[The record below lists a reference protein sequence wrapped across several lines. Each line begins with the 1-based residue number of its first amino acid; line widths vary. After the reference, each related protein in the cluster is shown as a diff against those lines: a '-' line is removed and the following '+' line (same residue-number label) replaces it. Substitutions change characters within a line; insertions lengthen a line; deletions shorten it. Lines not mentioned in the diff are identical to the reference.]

1 MPTLDL
7 TPDALLTTTRAV
19 RKRLDLSRPVE
30 MEVIREC
37 LEIALQAP
45 SASNVQ
51 GWHFV
56 VVTDA
61 DKRAQLADLYRRG
74 FETYR
79 GSPRAV
85 GNLYQDDPL
94 RAPQQRRVMDSSQYL
109 AAHLEQVPV
118 HVIPCVEGSV
128 EETNPVRIASRW
140 GSLYP
145 AAWSFMLAARA
156 RGLGTVWTTLHLLHE
171 QEAAEILGIPYQD
184 VRQGLLIP
192 LAYTQGSD
200 FKPARRQPLDD
211 LLHLNG
217 W

>member
-30 MEVIREC
+30 MEVIRAC
-37 LEIALQAP
+37 LGIALQAP

-61 DKRAQLADLYRRG
+61 EKRAQLAELYRRG
-74 FETYR
+74 FEAYR
-79 GSPRAV
+79 SLPRAV
-85 GNLYQDDPL
+85 GNLFQDDPV
-94 RAPQQRRVMDSSQYL
+94 RGPQQRRVMDSSQYL

-118 HVIPCVEGSV
+118 HVIPCIEGSAD
-128 EETNPVRIASRW
+128 ETSPMRIASRW

-200 FKPARRQPLDD
+200 FQPAPRQPLDD
-211 LLHLNG
+211 LLHVNG